1 MKKFALGMMTIGAMF
16 FATQNLQAQEE
27 GEVEEIEVETEI
39 ETEVEVQE
47 EFTSVDVSE
56 LPQAV
61 TEALMTD
68 YNEATAAEAWV
79 KTKEGKKVY
88 KLKIDVNGEMK
99 KLFIDEEGK
108 WIEMEYKKSSEEK

>member
-1 MKKFALGMMTIGAMF
+1 MKKFVLSMMTIGAMF

-27 GEVEEIEVETEI
+27 EEVEEIEVETEI
-39 ETEVEVQE
+39 ETEVQE
-47 EFTSVDVSE
+47 EFASVDVAE

-68 YNEATAAEAWV
+68 YNNATATEAWV

-88 KLKIDVNGEMK
+88 KVKIDLNGEIK
-99 KLFIDEEGK
+99 KVYVDEDGK
-108 WIEMEYKKSSEEK
+108 WIEKEHKKSSDEKL